1 MHIDICDCLILNP
14 KLNPKLNRIQVVL
27 HIDFWNF
34 VDLTATEVEGLGTSL
49 NPKPPPPR
57 GQGARL
63 WSRDSGAEEAEEE
76 GRESEGSYTTRG

>member
-1 MHIDICDCLILNP
+1 MTRMHCLTNMHCSTRIQVVLNIDFWNCLILDP

-49 NPKPPPPR
+49 NPKLNPELPPPR
-57 GQGARL
+57 GLGAR
-63 WSRDSGAEEAEEE
+63 D
-76 GRESEGSYTTRG
+76 